1 MGVAVYFFS
10 ESVLVHSTSSCG
22 DFARPVAFVARL
34 AGKGVAVFA
43 RGAQG
48 MRMEGG
54 GQHTMG
60 S

>member
-1 MGVAVYFFS
+1 
-10 ESVLVHSTSSCG
+10 LVHSTSSCG

-34 AGKGVAVFA
+34 GKEVAVFA

>member
-34 AGKGVAVFA
+34 GKEVAVFA